1 MHLEILTKKQ
11 KELLPLLKDVSP
23 EFGLVGGSAIALQL
37 GHRESI
43 DFDLFKNGPLNILKL
58 KRSVNKLFPIDQ
70 VRVENSNEYT
80 LQANNV
86 QLTFYNYP
94 FDIAYDIKLDGV
106 ISLPNLLILAAMKAF
121 ALGKRAKWK
130 DYVDLYFILQ
140 KYTLKEIVKQ
150 SETIFKGEF
159 SEKLF
164 REQLSY
170 HEDLDYS
177 EEVIYKTGFSV
188 DDAEIRRKLT
198 EVSLI

>member
-1 MHLEILTKKQ
+1 MHLEILTNKQ
-11 KELLPLLKDVSP
+11 KELLPLLKDVSE

-43 DFDLFKNGPLNILKL
+43 DFDLFKNGVLNILKL
-58 KRSVNKLFPIDQ
+58 KRNINKLFSIDQ

-80 LQANNV
+80 LQTNNV

-94 FDIAYDIKLDGV
+94 FDIAYDVKFDDIIALP
-106 ISLPNLLILAAMKAF
+106 SLLVLAAMKAF
-121 ALGKRAKWK
+121 ALGRRAKWK

-177 EEVIYKTGFSV
+177 EEVIYKTGYSA
-188 DDAEIRRKLT
+188 DDAEIKKKLT
-198 EVSLI
+198 EISLS

>member
-1 MHLEILTKKQ
+1 MHPEILTKKQ
-11 KELLPLLKDVSP
+11 EELLPLLKDVSV
-23 EFGLVGGSAIALQL
+23 EFGLVGGSAIALHL

-43 DFDLFKNGPLNILKL
+43 DFDLFKNGVLDIFKL

-70 VRVENSNEYT
+70 VSVENSNEYT

-86 QLTFYNYP
+86 QLTFCNYP
-94 FDIAYDIKLDGV
+94 FDVAYDIKFDDV
-106 ISLPNLLILAAMKAF
+106 IFLPNLLTLAAMKAF

-177 EEVIYKTGFSV
+177 EEVTYKTGFSV
-188 DDAEIRRKLT
+188 NDAGIKKKLT
-198 EVSLI
+198 EISLI